1 MRAGVRRGVQRAVNH
16 AVTRLVGEALDLG
29 VAAFLGRDTN
39 SPAGQKPEPE
49 HRRESSQI
57 SAAPG
62 GAAPRFRASVS
73 RDRGSLHTPAY
84 AKIVLCSHMAC
95 CSLGCAP
102 KSAKSMELR

>member
-57 SAAPG
+57 SAAHG
-62 GAAPRFRASVS
+62 GAAPLLGWPWS
-73 RDRGSLHTPAY
+73 RVTEARSTPAY
-84 AKIVLCSHMAC
+84 AKIVLCSDMAC
-95 CSLGCAP
+95 CSLRYAP
-102 KSAKSMELR
+102 ESAKSIELR